1 MDKTERGYPEERGS
15 TRLLARESI
24 ITKMSPPAPA
34 SVPTACISSISVDH
48 CWLQLDS
55 IPGKAV
61 QSGGEGGSRENHSGS
76 ALVGTASY
84 KENLRLTAQS
94 AKLTKAVQNVLKPV
108 NTLQQQWCRREQPEG
123 GVGGQ
128 LTSSA
133 QKRWAKT
140 CPQAG
145 SSESPGAGG
154 VAGALKL

>member
-1 MDKTERGYPEERGS
+1 
-15 TRLLARESI
+15 
-24 ITKMSPPAPA
+24 MSPPAPA
-34 SVPTACISSISVDH
+34 SVPTARISSISVDH

-55 IPGKAV
+55 VPGKAV
-61 QSGGEGGSRENHSGS
+61 RSGGEGGQQREPQ
-76 ALVGTASY
+76 
-84 KENLRLTAQS
+84 RLGAGRNSKLQREPETHCAV

-108 NTLQQQWCRREQPEG
+108 NTLQQQWCQREQPEG

-133 QKRWAKT
+133 QTRWAKT

-154 VAGALKL
+154 VTGALKL

>member
-1 MDKTERGYPEERGS
+1 
-15 TRLLARESI
+15 
-24 ITKMSPPAPA
+24 MSPPAPA
-34 SVPTACISSISVDH
+34 SVPTARNSSISVDH

-55 IPGKAV
+55 VPGKAV
-61 QSGGEGGSRENHSGS
+61 QSGSGGGQQGEPQQ
-76 ALVGTASY
+76 LGTGRNSKLQ
-84 KENLRLTAQS
+84 KEPETHCAV

-108 NTLQQQWCRREQPEG
+108 NTLQQQWCQKEQPEG
-123 GVGGQ
+123 GVGGH

-145 SSESPGAGG
+145 SNESPGAGG